1 MILAEVISI
10 PSQFFSSLG
19 QNIQEKNIFKAN
31 NMSSVFRKDR
41 EELPAIMLS
50 MHLLIK

>member
-1 MILAEVISI
+1 MILAEVVAI
-10 PSQFFSSLG
+10 PSQFFNSLG
-19 QNIQEKNIFKAN
+19 QNIEDRKISKAN

-50 MHLLIK
+50 MYLLIK